1 MLLYQ
6 SPKFALHDTKSHPES
21 VARIVKVNAMLKSSG
36 WTERC
41 KMPAWEPATQQ
52 QCARI
57 HPDSYLEALQDWCE
71 HDAGRVEVDTVVS
84 KGSWTAATLGAG
96 AVCDAVQRVVKGED
110 TTAFCAIRPPGH
122 HAMSSAPMGFCLL
135 NNVAIGAQF
144 ARTLGLNKV
153 LIVDWDVHHGNGTQA
168 SFWEDPNVGF
178 VSIHRFPFYPGTGKA
193 DETGG
198 GQAIGTKVNIPVAAG
213 FPAGEFLKR
222 LYDATEK
229 LANEMHPDLILL
241 SAGFDAHRNDP
252 VGGLTLEAEHY
263 EQAGEWIS
271 NLAKSHCGGKLVSL
285 LEGGYHLQHMPECVD
300 AHLRGIESAMR
311 K

>member
-21 VARIVKVNAMLKSSG
+21 VARIVHVNAMLKSSG

-41 KMPAWEPATQQ
+41 KMHAWEPATQQ

-122 HAMSSAPMGFCLL
+122 HALSSAPMGFCLL

-144 ARTLGLNKV
+144 ARSLGLNKV

-193 DETGG
+193 EETGG
-198 GQAIGTKVNIPVAAG
+198 GQAIGTKVNIPVAADI
-213 FPAGEFLKR
+213 PAGEFLKR
-222 LYDATEK
+222 LFDASEK

-263 EQAGEWIS
+263 QQAGEWIC
-271 NLAKSHCGGKLVSL
+271 NLAKGHCGGKLVSL
-285 LEGGYHLQHMPECVD
+285 LEGGYHLQHMPVSVD
-300 AHLRGIESAMR
+300 AHLRGIESACVA
-311 K
+311 